1 MLFGYL
7 WDTQAAPLTRKAELR
22 SLLRIIKSQAGGSH
36 PGKAG
41 DPWGPWQHGW
51 PMGET
56 RNEFQTCFS
65 QWFHSHRGKSG
76 GLSNPCQSRLETP
89 PLALHAARVRHGR
102 HSAHGGSKWRFVNEA
117 FQTTLSIPGAEGIR
131 ALGRLA
137 RGTTP

>member
-1 MLFGYL
+1 MSFKPALASGSIVTEESQV
-7 WDTQAAPLTRKAELR
+7 DCPTR
-22 SLLRIIKSQAGGSH
+22 
-36 PGKAG
+36 
-41 DPWGPWQHGW
+41 
-51 PMGET
+51 
-56 RNEFQTCFS
+56 
-65 QWFHSHRGKSG
+65 
-76 GLSNPCQSRLETP
+76 QSRLETP